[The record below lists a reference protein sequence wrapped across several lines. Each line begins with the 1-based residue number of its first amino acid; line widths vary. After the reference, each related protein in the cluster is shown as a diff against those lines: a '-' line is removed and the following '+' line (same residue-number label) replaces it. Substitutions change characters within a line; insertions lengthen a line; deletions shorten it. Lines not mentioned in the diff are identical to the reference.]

1 MRRRKW
7 TPPIPGDYEVNFD
20 GAMFNESD
28 EAGVGIVVRD
38 SRGLV
43 VAAMVGK
50 IIKPHSVECL
60 ELPAARRTMIFA
72 KEIGLQK
79 SHQRA
84 DGGWYAILISWAFV

>member
-38 SRGLV
+38 SRISCGGNGGKNHQTAFCGV
-43 VAAMVGK
+43 SGVAGSKAHYDFCKRNWVTKVPSKG
-50 IIKPHSVECL
+50 
-60 ELPAARRTMIFA
+60 
-72 KEIGLQK
+72 
-79 SHQRA
+79 
-84 DGGWYAILISWAFV
+84 